1 MGFTLKVESHELHH
15 DKIVVLY
22 TNKDTIMPKLP
33 KNCCKYYSLEKLP
46 KIVNK
51 AKIVIVSGHGAPP
64 VYAGH
69 SANEVELAVS
79 KFKPE
84 LIVMNS
90 CFGASSPILES
101 LSNKNTGALI
111 VAPPFPIYLPGYK
124 YLDNFFN
131 EKLSLNE
138 RARNVITVPYYPQL
152 IWKINKTELTKAK
165 SKVLKMSKSEL
176 KQNYRRRVPPLIRVK
191 INENNNNSEI
201 LVLLTKEE
209 VEKIKK

>member
-1 MGFTLKVESHELHH
+1 M
-15 DKIVVLY
+15 VLY
-22 TNKDTIMPKLP
+22 TNKDKVLPNLP

-46 KIVNK
+46 KKVNK
-51 AKIVIVSGHGAPP
+51 AKIVIVSGHGEPP

-90 CFGASSPILES
+90 CFGASNPILES
-101 LSNKNTGALI
+101 LANKNAGALI
-111 VAPPFPIYLPGYK
+111 VAPPYPIYLPGYK

-131 EKLSLNE
+131 DKLTLNE

-152 IWKINKTELTKAK
+152 IWKINKDELKRAK
-165 SKVLKMSKSEL
+165 SKVLKMSKKEL
-176 KQNYRRRVPPLIRVK
+176 KQNYRRRVPPLVRVR
-191 INENNNNSEI
+191 INENDNNSEI